1 MDEPRELERRLIP
14 DSPALSVKEDQNGR
28 TVIRGYAALYD
39 TDSQPL
45 GPANDKFIERIKP
58 GAFDGVIR
66 SNPDVFARYNH
77 ERLLGRTVSGT
88 LRLSLDDRGLA
99 YEIDPKPADADVVQ
113 SLERGD
119 LRGSSFAFFAAKNSS
134 RWYRDELGRKVR
146 EIRNIDWL
154 GDVGPVDTPA
164 YKETEAYVSQR
175 SLEEA
180 AELDVPPSDEEMAA
194 TEPEAREV
202 DDSPST
208 SEEVP
213 VIQSGDSPPTEE
225 QSEPASSEAR
235 SDEPDYLGMA
245 FALKAQILTSQLHAK

>member
-119 LRGSSFAFFAAKNSS
+119 LRGSSFAFFSAKSSS
-134 RWYRDELGRKVR
+134 RWYRDEQGRKIR
-146 EIRNIDWL
+146 EIRSIDWL

-180 AELDVPPSDEEMAA
+180 AELDVPPSDEEMGSQ
-194 TEPEAREV
+194 PEAEDEVREA
-202 DDSPST
+202 DKTADT
-208 SEEVP
+208 SVEVQTVLSEP
-213 VIQSGDSPPTEE
+213 EE

-245 FALKAQILTSQLHAK
+245 FALKAQILTSRLHAK